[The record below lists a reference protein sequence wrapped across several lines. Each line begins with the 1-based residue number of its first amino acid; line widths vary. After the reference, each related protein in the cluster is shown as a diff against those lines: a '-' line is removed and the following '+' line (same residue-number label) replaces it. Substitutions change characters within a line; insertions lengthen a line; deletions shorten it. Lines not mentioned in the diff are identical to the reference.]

1 MATCGNPTG
10 AVDLIAGWCNA
21 KTRNSAR
28 EVSPKVAH
36 CSSAIL
42 HFVVLGGENHI
53 HGRFLIFHRILKAR
67 MSQEKVKNATEDTLP
82 RSGCGNGLVL
92 ERHLNKGLS
101 KVHGNLSVEKHAS
114 PPKLSV
120 SVCAQ
125 ESCEEI
131 QYHCWIRFIFST
143 KHRTNTC
150 LIRMWHHCNSPP
162 KNAVTQPPWHASDNR
177 TWHPRHLNQLELSDA
192 ELEPTAWHRWRGT
205 NGVTADPHP
214 LCSRPYSVRRIS
226 FLVRKRV
233 AQGDW
238 RHPPNLTW
246 KWNSYFDI
254 PDWVYR
260 ITGPKQSLL
269 TM

>member
-101 KVHGNLSVEKHAS
+101 KVHGNLSVGKHAS

-131 QYHCWIRFIFST
+131 QYHCWICFIFST
-143 KHRTNTC
+143 KGCTNTC

-162 KNAVTQPPWHASDNR
+162 KNAVTQPPWHASDNC
-177 TWHPRHLNQLELSDA
+177 TWHPRHLNQLEPSDA
-192 ELEPTAWHRWRGT
+192 ELEPTAT
-205 NGVTADPHP
+205 DYSAPLVLCDPLTP
-214 LCSRPYSVRRIS
+214 LPCHLGSPGNAAVSKSAMGESKMNAPSGQASVHI
-226 FLVRKRV
+226 L
-233 AQGDW
+233 A
-238 RHPPNLTW
+238 
-246 KWNSYFDI
+246 
-254 PDWVYR
+254 
-260 ITGPKQSLL
+260 
-269 TM
+269 